1 MIKIEDI
8 IWPTLENDL
17 FAVALPTKNVSFSKN
32 MGFLKTFFYVHD
44 FWPVLLTKKTH
55 IKIKMC

>member
-8 IWPTLENDL
+8 IRPTLENDL
-17 FAVALPTKNVSFSKN
+17 FAVALPTKNVPFSKN

-44 FWPVLLTKKTH
+44 F
-55 IKIKMC
+55 